1 MNLSALFINRPVATT
16 LLTLAIAL
24 AGTLAFLNLS
34 VSSLPQVDFPTINV
48 QAKLPGASAETMSTS
63 VATPLE
69 RALGRIAG
77 ITEMTSSSSLGSTSI
92 TLQFDLDRDI
102 NGACRDVQA
111 AINAAA
117 SLLPSTMPNRPTYR
131 RDNPADSP
139 ILVLALT
146 SESQSRGEMYDVAS
160 TILAQKISQLPG
172 VGQVQIGGAALPAVR
187 VELNPNALTQYGIS
201 LEDVRSTINQTN
213 VARPKGVMENG
224 TQRWQ
229 VLANDQARKAADYL
243 PLIVS
248 YRNGAPVTIAD
259 LGEVVDSVEDLR
271 NTGLK
276 NSKPSVLLILRKQ
289 PQANVIET
297 VDQVLAMLP
306 ELRALIPST
315 IDLSVVIDR
324 SLTIRG
330 SITEVEHS
338 LLIAI
343 GLVILVVLVF
353 LRDFR
358 STMVPIIAVPV
369 SLIGACGV
377 MYFFNYSLNNLT
389 LMALTISTG
398 FVVDDAIVVLEN
410 TNRHIKKGEP
420 PFKAA
425 LLGAQEVGFTVMA
438 MSVSLI
444 AVFLPILLMG
454 GVVGRLFR
462 EFAVTL
468 SAAVLVSLVISLTV
482 TPMLCARW
490 LGKESVKHG
499 RIYQIIG
506 VAFDSLQAGYEK
518 SLRWALHH
526 SRIMMLLLLGTIGLN
541 FYLYAVIDKG
551 FFPSQDGG
559 RLMGEIQ
566 TDQGTSFLSLQKKL
580 FEYSELL
587 LKDPA
592 VSQVAGFSGAGSSSN
607 SARVFIVLKPHDER
621 DSIEKVMGRLRERVK
636 RIPGAELHMTPAQE
650 LRIGGRPSFS
660 SYDYA
665 LQSDD
670 LGLLREWMPKVTAA
684 LSKLPQL
691 SDVNTSQQDKG
702 QQIGLVV
709 DRDRASRYGISQ
721 AMIDTTLN
729 NAFGQRQVSVIYN
742 PLNQYRVVM
751 ELAPEYWQ
759 SSEAL
764 KQVYISV
771 PALRLPSGEEVAAHQ
786 VPLSS
791 VADFAPTS
799 TPLSVNH
806 QGQFA
811 AATLSFNLNPGTS
824 LSTATQLI
832 EKTMS
837 DIGVPDSIQGSFQ
850 GSAKAFKDSLSNQP
864 FLILAALLSIYIVL
878 GVLYES
884 MIHPL
889 TILST
894 LPSAGVGALL
904 ALIVCDSEFTIIAL
918 IGVILLIG
926 IVKKNAIMMIDF
938 ALQAEREQGLE
949 ASEAIYQACLLRFR
963 PIMMTTLA
971 ALFGAL
977 PLALGSGYGAELR
990 QPLGISIV
998 GGLIF
1003 SQMLTLYTT
1012 PVVYIYL
1019 DRFRLWF
1026 HRRFFNRT
1034 ASLADKVA

>member
-187 VELNPNALTQYGIS
+187 VELNPNALTHYGIS

-621 DSIEKVMGRLRERVK
+621 DSIEKVMGRLRDRVK

-1012 PVVYIYL
+1012 PIVYIYL